1 MSLSSLVYLDLSYN
15 QLEDLS
21 DLRGIYNHPLT
32 YLDVRGNKLSS
43 FDHVINDL
51 TAFKKLSDLMIAEE
65 PLTVNDNPLCNLIGF
80 RTVLFNELSQVQLID
95 SYSRKNFLGMGYFI
109 IIISLSFGP
118 LLLVDKAMVLSASCR
133 KVLKMFHQSNDCLP
147 MLFTPANVRL
157 CYPIRKGGCQW
168 QNKPIIS
175 KANASYHDPG

>member
-65 PLTVNDNPLCNLIGF
+65 PL
-80 RTVLFNELSQVQLID
+80 LFNELSQVQLID